1 MNKEKIILMAGFKF
15 DTQKMDKLNDPER
28 LKDIPP
34 DFILEKLNMKNPGAV
49 VDLGAGTGL
58 FSIRF
63 ARMPGI
69 EKVYALDI
77 ADVMV
82 EYINENVSPL
92 YPEIIPLSMEESN
105 IPLQDNIAGFLVM
118 INLHHELH
126 EPLKLL
132 EEAAR
137 VLKQGGK
144 LAIVDWKKKETGH
157 GPPVEKR
164 CDTGT
169 IHQQL
174 KETSYQSVK
183 IYDELPNHF
192 LIVAENGGTMGNL

>member
-1 MNKEKIILMAGFKF
+1 MAGFKF
-15 DTQKMDKLNDPER
+15 DTGKLEHLNNPER
-28 LKDIPP
+28 AKEIPP
-34 DFILEKLNMKNPGAV
+34 EYIWKKLEVEKPETV
-49 VDLGAGTGL
+49 VDLGAGTGF
-58 FSIRF
+58 FSIQF
-63 ARMPGI
+63 ARMPGV

-77 ADVMV
+77 ADAMV
-82 EYINENVSPL
+82 EYMKENVSPL
-92 YPEIIPLSMEESN
+92 YPEITSLSMGESN

-126 EPLKLL
+126 EPLKILK
-132 EEAAR
+132 EASR

-164 CDTGT
+164 CNTET

-174 KETSYQSVK
+174 QETSYHSVS

-192 LIVAENGGTMGNL
+192 LLVAENG